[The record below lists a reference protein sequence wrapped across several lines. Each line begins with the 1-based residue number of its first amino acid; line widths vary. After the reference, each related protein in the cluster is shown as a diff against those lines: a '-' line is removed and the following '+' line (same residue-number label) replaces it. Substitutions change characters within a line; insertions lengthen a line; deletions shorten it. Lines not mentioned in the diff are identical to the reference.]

1 MVRKVPL
8 PGSAVGPLPLDK
20 LAKRTRW
27 GRDLEPE
34 WIHGTEVTAPAAGS
48 WLVNKDVGTGKS
60 GYFYGFLISA
70 GEPNDFRIYWTS
82 GGTSYSIVIMFGGK
96 GTTES
101 VSKVAMNE
109 GLKADAGTSVRII
122 NVNAGGAGIVY
133 QARLL
138 YAEE

>member
-34 WIHGTEVTAPAAGS
+34 WIHGTEATAPAANTN
-48 WLVNKDVGTGKS
+48 LVTKTVGAGKS

-70 GEPNDFRIYWTS
+70 GEPNDFKILWTS
-82 GGTSYSIVIMFGGK
+82 AGTAYSIRIVFGGK
-96 GTTES
+96 GSTES
-101 VSKVAMNE
+101 VSAIAMNE
-109 GLKADAGTSVRII
+109 GLAADAGTTVSIQ
-122 NVNAGGAGIVY
+122 NVNAAAGGIVY